1 MNQVQTYLHINRP
14 RGSYIG
20 QVRRVGCRNWTTI
33 TKRRRSAHRALAEA
47 VLKGKGMKRA
57 RVLFIDRSGYYDPHV
72 VMEAR
77 LA

>member
-1 MNQVQTYLHINRP
+1 MIHILRP
-14 RGSYIG
+14 RNVSYVG
-20 QVRRVGCRNWTTI
+20 QVRRVGCRNWITVTI
-33 TKRRRSAHRALAEA
+33 RRRSAHRALAEA

-57 RVLFIDRSGYYDPHV
+57 RVLFVERYSYYDPHV